1 MNYRVILNFLS
12 WASYFEAAFLL
23 LPAMVAMIYG
33 EDVLYAYLIS
43 ILICLAVGTLFKLIP
58 SRQENM
64 YAKEGFYAVALC
76 WILFSALGAIPFV
89 LTGEIPHYV
98 DALFETVSGFTTT
111 GASILTDVESLSYAS
126 LFWRSFTHWIG
137 GMGILVFML
146 AILPSKGNGTVMH
159 MMRAESPGPVV
170 GKLVPKVRWTALILY
185 SIYFALTIL
194 EIVILIMGDMP
205 IYDAIVHSFGTAGTG
220 GFGIKADS
228 IASYSSFQQT
238 VITVFM
244 ILFGIN
250 FSFYY
255 LLLTKKFIPAFK
267 MSEVRT
273 YLLIIVTAILLIT
286 LDISPLF
293 ENTKD
298 AAHHAAFQVGSII
311 TTTGYATADF
321 NVWPGFSKTILVMLM
336 FIGACAGSTG
346 GGIKVSR
353 IMLLLKGVKNEIAM
367 AVHPRGVRKVKMD
380 GQTVEVE
387 TIRSLNAFFAL
398 YMIIFAISVLIV
410 SLDEK
415 DLITNFTAVAATLNN
430 IGPGLE
436 VVGPI
441 GSFASFSIS
450 SKLVMIFDMLA
461 GRLELIPL
469 LMLFAPPTW
478 KK

>member
-23 LPAMVAMIYG
+23 LPALVAIIYG
-33 EDVLYAYLIS
+33 EDVLSAYLIS
-43 ILICLAVGTLFKLIP
+43 IFICLVVGTLLKLLRP
-58 SRQENM
+58 KQQTM

-76 WILFSALGAIPFV
+76 WILFSVLGAIPFV
-89 LTGEIPHYV
+89 LTKEIPHYV

-111 GASILTDVESLSYAS
+111 GASILTDVESLSHAS

-146 AILPSKGNGTVMH
+146 AILPSKGNGSTVHLMK
-159 MMRAESPGPVV
+159 AESPGPVV
-170 GKLVPKVRWTALILY
+170 GKLVPKVRSTALILY
-185 SIYFALTIL
+185 SIYFGMTIL
-194 EIVILIMGDMP
+194 EIVILLIGKMP
-205 IYDAIVHSFGTAGTG
+205 VYDALVHTFGTAGTG
-220 GFGIKADS
+220 GFGIQADS
-228 IASYSSFQQT
+228 IGSYTMFQQG

-250 FSFYY
+250 FNFYY
-255 LLLTKKFIPAFK
+255 LLLTRKYLHAFK
-267 MSEVRT
+267 MSEVRI
-273 YLLIIVTAILLIT
+273 YLLIILAAIALIT
-286 LDISPLF
+286 IDTLSLF
-293 ENTKD
+293 GNVSE
-298 AAHHAAFQVGSII
+298 AIHHVAFQVSSII
-311 TTTGYATADF
+311 TTTGYATTDF
-321 NVWPGFSKTILVMLM
+321 NLWPGFSKTILVMLM

-367 AVHPRGVRKVKMD
+367 AVHPRSVRKVKMD
-380 GQTVEVE
+380 GHTVEPE

-398 YMIIFAISVLIV
+398 YMVIFAFSILIV

-441 GSFASFSIS
+441 GSFISFSIP
-450 SKLVMIFDMLA
+450 SKIVLIFDMLA

-469 LMLFAPPTW
+469 LMLFVPPTW